1 MDNDL
6 LQNPEN
12 VQHLLNCVRHRRKQ
26 LQESMWNNNSL
37 VERELLDQINK
48 ENGELIDI
56 EVALEILA
64 DEMQVPF

>member
-1 MDNDL
+1 
-6 LQNPEN
+6 
-12 VQHLLNCVRHRRKQ
+12 
-26 LQESMWNNNSL
+26 MWNNNSL